1 MAIALSLI
9 DFPEFLILDE
19 PINGL
24 DPSGI
29 KEMREIILKL
39 RDQYGITVLI
49 SSHILTELELLA
61 DRFVIVHKGK
71 VIRDIIKEDLQNE
84 VSDKI
89 LLEVDQP
96 QFVADTLKENGL
108 TYTINEHSQRLEI
121 EPTITVH
128 DLLTIIM
135 ATDATVQAI
144 YRRNVSLEDY
154 YLNLL
159 D

>member
-1 MAIALSLI
+1 M
-9 DFPEFLILDE
+9 
-19 PINGL
+19 
-24 DPSGI
+24 
-29 KEMREIILKL
+29 
-39 RDQYGITVLI
+39 
-49 SSHILTELELLA
+49 
-61 DRFVIVHKGK
+61 
-71 VIRDIIKEDLQNE
+71 
-84 VSDKI
+84 
-89 LLEVDQP
+89 DQP
-96 QFVADTLKENGL
+96 QFVADTLKANGL